1 MEQAARVLR
10 SLTKNKTPKIA
21 LVHDYLIQDGGAERV
36 LLAFHELYPRAPIFT
51 LFHHPEHA
59 HEGFKH
65 ADIRVSALNRLPFAQ
80 KRYQWYLPFMA
91 EAIENFDLTGYDI
104 VLSSSSSFA
113 KGAIADPNGVHICY
127 LHTPTRFLWQER
139 LGYINDLPQPKIV
152 KQFLPSFLHRL
163 RQWDRLA
170 AERPDILLTN
180 SQTSHA
186 RIRRFYQRDSLVIEP
201 PVDIDHIP
209 LSVKPGTFWLTG
221 GRLVSYKRFD
231 LVVHAFA
238 KLNLPLKI
246 FGDGPERKKLKRLA
260 GPKTEFL
267 GHIPERAKLDLF
279 HNAIAFLH
287 PQIEDFGITA
297 VEAMAA
303 GRPIIAF
310 GQGGAAETILDGVTG
325 EFFEVQC
332 WEDIGNAAL
341 RFDPS
346 HYDPRRIRAH
356 AERFSKT
363 RFKERIKAFVDEVSS
378 HSR

>member
-1 MEQAARVLR
+1 M
-10 SLTKNKTPKIA
+10 
-21 LVHDYLIQDGGAERV
+21 
-36 LLAFHELYPRAPIFT
+36 
-51 LFHHPEHA
+51 
-59 HEGFKH
+59 
-65 ADIRVSALNRLPFAQ
+65 ALN
-80 KRYQWYLPFMA
+80 
-91 EAIENFDLTGYDI
+91 E
-104 VLSSSSSFA
+104 
-113 KGAIADPNGVHICY
+113 
-127 LHTPTRFLWQER
+127 
-139 LGYINDLPQPKIV
+139 
-152 KQFLPSFLHRL
+152 
-163 RQWDRLA
+163 
-170 AERPDILLTN
+170 
-180 SQTSHA
+180 
-186 RIRRFYQRDSLVIEP
+186 
-201 PVDIDHIP
+201 
-209 LSVKPGTFWLTG
+209 
-221 GRLVSYKRFD
+221 
-231 LVVHAFA
+231 
-238 KLNLPLKI
+238 
-246 FGDGPERKKLKRLA
+246 KKLKRLA